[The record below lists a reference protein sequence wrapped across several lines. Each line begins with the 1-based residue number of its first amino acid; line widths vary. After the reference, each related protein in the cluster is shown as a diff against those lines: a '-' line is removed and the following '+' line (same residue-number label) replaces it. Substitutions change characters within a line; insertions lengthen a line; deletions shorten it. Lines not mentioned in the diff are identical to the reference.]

1 MNDQIVEITGD
12 SVEEAIAAGLQQ
24 LGVSPSEVLVDV
36 LDEGSQGV
44 FGLGARPAR
53 VRLERIIRTQTPSVD
68 SGTQISRPYVES
80 TPITFPSAPTTPF
93 VPSTEAER
101 SAGEDLRQP
110 GQQPRK
116 ERGRGERQA
125 QGRGAQPGTR
135 ERGERPPRQERRD
148 RPARPPRRPAA
159 QPAEDELVARA
170 QILDEEIPEYLD
182 VQLDEDENS
191 AAPLLSESIAI
202 ADTDLGEEAQI
213 GRVVLNELLERM
225 DIRAR
230 INVRR
235 AQPDEKSDQSPWI
248 LDIAGDHPV
257 LIGRRGETLAAL
269 QYVTRLITSREMQK
283 RSEVIVDVN
292 GYKVKRA
299 RTLQNLALRMAE
311 EAVQRQRTVALEPM
325 PPHERRIIH
334 LALRGRVDVATKS
347 IGEGAARKVTIV
359 PRTETHQEQPGG

>member
-1 MNDQIVEITGD
+1 MNDQIVETTGD
-12 SVEEAIAAGLQQ
+12 TVEDAIEAGLKQ

-53 VRLERIIRTQTPSVD
+53 VRLERITRAQMPTD
-68 SGTQISRPYVES
+68 SITQISSPYVEA
-80 TPITFPSAPTTPF
+80 TPITFPTAPMTPF
-93 VPSTEAER
+93 TPSTSVEKRPSEGR
-101 SAGEDLRQP
+101 RGQ
-110 GQQPRK
+110 GQQSRK
-116 ERGRGERQA
+116 ERSRSERDAQARGSRP
-125 QGRGAQPGTR
+125 GAREPGK
-135 ERGERPPRQERRD
+135 GERPPCQEQRERSGRQLRHD
-148 RPARPPRRPAA
+148 AA
-159 QPAEDELVARA
+159 ANSADDLVARA
-170 QILDEEIPEYLD
+170 QILDETIPEYLD
-182 VQLDEDENS
+182 VQIDEDENS
-191 AAPLLSESIAI
+191 AVPLLSESVEVDDA
-202 ADTDLGEEAQI
+202 DLGEEAQI

-235 AQPDEKSDQSPWI
+235 AQPDEKSVQSPWI

-299 RTLQNLALRMAE
+299 RMLQNLALRMAD
-311 EAVQRQRTVALEPM
+311 EAIQRKRTVALEPM

-334 LALRGRVDVATKS
+334 LALRGHPDVVTKS
-347 IGEGAARKVTIV
+347 IGEGAGRKVTIV
-359 PRTETHQEQPGG
+359 PRALSEQE